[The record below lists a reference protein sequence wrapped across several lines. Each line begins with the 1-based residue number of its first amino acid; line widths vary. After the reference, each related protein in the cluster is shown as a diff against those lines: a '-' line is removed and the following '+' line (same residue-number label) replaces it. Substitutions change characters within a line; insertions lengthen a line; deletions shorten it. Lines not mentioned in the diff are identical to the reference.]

1 MLTTNIH
8 IIPENVIMSLIND
21 SDAFSAS
28 IVLQNSQL
36 ILSLLDD
43 NKAFTTT
50 VNMSGFGKGAPGDKG
65 DKGDKGDDARAM
77 ISDNTLSLTEVWSSS
92 KTNEEINKL
101 LPFIYAG
108 L

>member
-21 SDAFSAS
+21 SDVFSAS
-28 IVLQNSQL
+28 IVLQNSEL
-36 ILSLLDD
+36 LMSLLDD
-43 NKAFTTT
+43 NKAFATTI
-50 VNMSGFGKGAPGDKG
+50 NMSGFGKG

-101 LPFIYAG
+101 LPLIYAG

>member
-8 IIPENVIMSLIND
+8 IIPENVIMSLTND
-21 SDAFSAS
+21 SDVFSAS

-50 VNMSGFGKGAPGDKG
+50 VYMSGFGKGDKG
-65 DKGDKGDDARAM
+65 DKGDKGEDARAM
-77 ISDNTLSLTEVWSSS
+77 INDNTISTTDVWSSS

-101 LPFIYAG
+101 LPLIYAG

>member
-21 SDAFSAS
+21 SDVFSAS

-36 ILSLLDD
+36 LLSLLDD

-50 VNMSGFGKGAPGDKG
+50 INMSGFGKGDKG
-65 DKGDKGDDARAM
+65 DKGDKGEDARAM
-77 ISDNTLSLTEVWSSS
+77 INDNTISTTDVWSSS

-101 LPFIYAG
+101 LPLIYAG